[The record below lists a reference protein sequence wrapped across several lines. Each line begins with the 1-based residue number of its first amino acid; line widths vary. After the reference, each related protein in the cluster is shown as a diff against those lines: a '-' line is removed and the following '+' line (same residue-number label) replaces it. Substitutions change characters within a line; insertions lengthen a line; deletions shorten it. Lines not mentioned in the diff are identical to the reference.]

1 MTEAAPEQKRLP
13 MGTIS
18 GVHGVKGW
26 VKVYSYTQ
34 PRDNIVKYKQWYL
47 SHRGQVK
54 PVELMGGQ
62 STGRG
67 VIAKIEGIDDRDTAL
82 ALKGA
87 EILIDRSE
95 LPALPEGEYYWVDL
109 EGLKVVT
116 VDGVDLGTVSHLM
129 ETGAND
135 VFVVKGD
142 RERLIPFTEAPEPG
156 HAVVRISLEE
166 GLIVVNWDPDF

>member
-1 MTEAAPEQKRLP
+1 MESSPDKKRLP

-34 PRDNIVKYKQWYL
+34 PRDNIVKYDQWYL

-54 PVELMGGQ
+54 PVKLTGGQ

-67 VIAKIEGIDDRDTAL
+67 VIAKIEGIDDREQAL

-135 VFVVKGD
+135 VFVVKGED
-142 RERLIPFTEAPEPG
+142 RERLIPFTEAPDPG

-166 GLIVVNWDPDF
+166 GLIVVDWDPDF